1 MYELPTYRDNPRT
14 ANIKGP
20 VNKKSSSPVPLSQLV
35 LSQNK
40 LQLTLK
46 ALELLEVYQREIT
59 EAKGCGSTCRK
70 LLQSCFSL
78 QYKACAAEG
87 CLLGRCQ
94 HQNIVIELPKY
105 PENVFL
111 FIILQY
117 CKAQENL
124 LLTLKQ
130 ESQNGLLD
138 RRRGA
143 CRNLIMG
150 DGMAGVCC

>member
-1 MYELPTYRDNPRT
+1 M
-14 ANIKGP
+14 
-20 VNKKSSSPVPLSQLV
+20 

-40 LQLTLK
+40 LQLTIK
-46 ALELLEVYQREIT
+46 ALELFKIYQREIT
-59 EAKGCGSTCRK
+59 KGCGSACRK
-70 LLQSCFSL
+70 LLQSCVSL

-94 HQNIVIELPKY
+94 HQSIVIELPKY

-124 LLTLKQ
+124 LLTFKQ

-138 RRRGA
+138 GRHSA
-143 CRNLIMG
+143 HRNLIMG